1 MSKIGIY
8 SSIYSGVIKDKSID
22 YIAVD
27 NGVKHLLEQNI
38 KPMFVI
44 GDLDSLEDK
53 QLLND
58 YEIKVYPTIKDDT
71 DTALAIKQA
80 ISMGY
85 DEIDLYGVT
94 NKRLDHFM
102 AVLCLLRKYSHIK
115 ITIYDEYNKIYLLK
129 KGHHIINKDGYK
141 YFSLFSFQT
150 TTISL
155 KDCHYPL
162 ENYILESY
170 DPLCVSNQMNDN
182 HTTITTNKDILF
194 IQSR

>member
-1 MSKIGIY
+1 MRKIGIY
-8 SSIYSGVIKDKSID
+8 SSIYSGHIKNKNIE

-38 KPMFVI
+38 KPLFVI
-44 GDLDSLEDK
+44 GDLDSLEDQK
-53 QLLND
+53 LLKNNNL
-58 YEIKVYPTIKDDT
+58 KVYPTIKDDT

-80 ISMGY
+80 LLLGY
-85 DEIDLYGVT
+85 NEIDLYGVT

-102 AVLCLLRKYSHIK
+102 AVLCLLRKYSNIK

-129 KGHHIINKDGYK
+129 KGNHIIKKEDYK
-141 YFSLFSFQT
+141 YFSVFSYQT
-150 TTISL
+150 TTITL
-155 KDCHYPL
+155 KECHYPL
-162 ENYILESY
+162 ENYILEPS

-182 HTTITTNKDILF
+182 YVDITINEDVLF